1 MMENAKVLKC
11 DIHKDIY
18 ECPDVLISYSE
29 YNDEYGI
36 IVHDGG
42 SSSIAIN
49 YCPWCGSKL
58 DIQGGKY
65 NEV

>member
-1 MMENAKVLKC
+1 MKVHCCEMMENAVALTC

-18 ECPDVLISYSE
+18 ECPDVLISYSIK
-29 YNDEYGI
+29 YDEYGI

-49 YCPWCGSKL
+49 FCPWCGSRIK
-58 DIQGGKY
+58 
-65 NEV
+65 